1 MNGMWVG
8 YMDIYLKLKKKTSL
22 SGVSQIT
29 IKDVSEVVAP
39 PDVAK
44 KLEATKVVNIE
55 KKRKTGY
62 LVSVTDVIKL
72 VKQAYPDATISS
84 LGETDT
90 WVDYAPVHTH
100 ESVCARWLK
109 VAAVT
114 VVLFIGSAT
123 AIMSFHNDAEIPKVF
138 QGVYELIFGC
148 KNENP
153 VLIEVPYTIGLA
165 LGIMIFFNHAMGRK
179 FTDDPTPIEVQLSIY
194 DTEVSDTVIDIM
206 ERAKRKREDG
216 VPSGDS

>member
-1 MNGMWVG
+1 
-8 YMDIYLKLKKKTSL
+8 MDIYLKLKKKTSL
-22 SGVSQIT
+22 SGVSQIM
-29 IKDVSEVVAP
+29 IKDVAEVVAP

-55 KKRKTGY
+55 KKRKAGY

-72 VKQAYPDATISS
+72 AKKAYPDAAISS
-84 LGETDT
+84 LGEMDT
-90 WVDYAPVHTH
+90 WVDYAPEHTQ
-100 ESVCARWLK
+100 ESVYVRWLK
-109 VAAVT
+109 VAAVAA
-114 VVLFIGSAT
+114 VLFIGSAT

-138 QGVYELIFGC
+138 QGVYELIFGY

-153 VLIEVPYTIGLA
+153 VLIEIPYTIGLA

-216 VPSGDS
+216 EHGDS